1 MPEEG
6 PSRRES
12 GLGDRVSAARNRLGW
27 TKEALAYH
35 AGLSWAAIS
44 QIESGRRPN
53 PRADTLFALSGA
65 LGVSVDYLC
74 GRAAP
79 KQMLDHHALLYE
91 TQDDF
96 AGPVT
101 SLLREAVEDGN
112 AALAVTTAEN
122 IDLLRAGLG
131 EAAKQV
137 EFAKSREW
145 YSSPVAALGGY
156 RRFVTAS
163 ITAGTRWVR
172 IVGEPLWPGRTGEL
186 VRRWEGYESG
196 INLVFAS
203 MPVTLVCPYDVSSL
217 PDEIIANAHATHP
230 DTMTGED
237 TLASA
242 DYRDPI
248 DFIFG
253 E

>member
-1 MPEEG
+1 MASSEQDRG
-6 PSRRES
+6 AGSR
-12 GLGDRVSAARNRLGW
+12 VAAARRRLGW
-27 TKEALAYH
+27 SKEALAFH
-35 AGLSWAAIS
+35 SGLSWAAIS

-53 PRADTLFALSGA
+53 PRLDTLFALAGA

-96 AGPVT
+96 VGPVT
-101 SLLREAVEDGN
+101 SLLREAVEDGD
-112 AALAVTTAEN
+112 AALAVTTPEN
-122 IDLLRAGLG
+122 IDLLREGLG
-131 EAAKQV
+131 EAAKRV

-145 YSSPVAALGGY
+145 YSSPVAALGGF
-156 RRFVTAS
+156 RRFVTSS

-172 IVGEPLWPGRTGEL
+172 IVGEPLWPGRTGDL

-217 PDEIIANAHATHP
+217 PDEIITSTRATHP
-230 DTMTGED
+230 HTMTGED